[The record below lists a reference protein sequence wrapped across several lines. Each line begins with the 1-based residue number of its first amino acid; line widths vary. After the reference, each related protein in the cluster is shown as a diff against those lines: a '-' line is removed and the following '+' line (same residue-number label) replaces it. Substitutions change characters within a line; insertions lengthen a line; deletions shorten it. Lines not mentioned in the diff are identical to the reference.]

1 MDNKFPMKAVSLRTN
16 LSPHVIRVWEKRYQ
30 AVTPKRSPTNRR
42 LYSEEDVE
50 RLLLLRRATELG
62 HSIGQIARLPREE
75 LIDLLGNAAL
85 RSGSG
90 AGMERG
96 APAASRKPVDMD
108 ELFDAVKRFDVQAL
122 EQSLSRAEVTMS
134 RPQLI
139 EKVIV
144 PLIYKV
150 GEGWHSGELRIAHE
164 HLATSVI
171 RSFVGN
177 LNGAANLP
185 PSAPCVIVTTPAGQI
200 HEMGALVV
208 SATALSMGWRVIYLG
223 PNLPAEEICAATE
236 QNNARLVA
244 LSLVYPSNDLH
255 LRDELVKLRRLLPE
269 ETKIVVG
276 GRAASGYRDILDT
289 IGAEVALSI
298 AELNKFLEIMSIQ
311 QSA

>member
-1 MDNKFPMKAVSLRTN
+1 MKNKYPMKAASLRAN

-30 AVTPKRSPTNRR
+30 AVMPERTPTNRR

-50 RLLLLRRATELG
+50 RLLLLRRATEAG
-62 HSIGQIARLPREE
+62 HSIGQIAHLSREE
-75 LIDLLGNAAL
+75 LIELLKNAGPAVL
-85 RSGSG
+85 L
-90 AGMERG
+90 ERG
-96 APAASRKPVDMD
+96 SSAASRKPLDLD
-108 ELFDAVKRFDVQAL
+108 ELMEAIKRFDVQAL

-144 PLIYKV
+144 PLIYRV
-150 GEGWHSGELRIAHE
+150 GDGWHSGELRIAHE
-164 HLATSVI
+164 HLTTSVI

-185 PSAPCVIVTTPAGQI
+185 HSAPSIIVTTPTGQI

-208 SATALSMGWRVIYLG
+208 SAAALSMGWRVIYLG
-223 PNLPAEEICAATE
+223 PNLPAEEICVAAE
-236 QNNARLVA
+236 QNNAMLVA

-269 ETKIVVG
+269 ESKIIVG
-276 GRAASGYRDILDT
+276 GRAAPGYHDVLEK
-289 IGAEVALSI
+289 IGAHVAESI
-298 AELNKFLEIMSIQ
+298 AELSKLLEILSIQ
-311 QSA
+311 PPA